1 MDKVLIDSDIIID
14 YFYNR
19 TPFSKDA
26 SEVLNL
32 CVLRKIEGFITPLI
46 VANVY
51 YILRKTTKHEKL
63 ISDLIKLL
71 EYISIINMNQKIVFE
86 ALNSDFKDFEDA
98 LQNYAAIETK
108 NLNIII
114 TRNIKDYK
122 KSSLSV
128 FTPESYLKTLN
139 QI

>member
-32 CVLRKIEGFITPLI
+32 CALRKIEGFITPLI

-51 YILRKTTKHEKL
+51 YILRKTSKHEKL
-63 ISDLIKLL
+63 ISDLIKLF

-128 FTPESYLKTLN
+128 YTPESYLKTLN

>member
-19 TPFSKDA
+19 TPFSEHA
-26 SEVLNL
+26 SKVLNL
-32 CVLRKIEGFITPLI
+32 CSLRKIEGFITPLI

-51 YILRKTTKHEKL
+51 YVLRKTTRHEKL
-63 ISDLIKLL
+63 ISDLMKLL
-71 EYISIINMNQKIVFE
+71 EYISIISMNQKVVLD
-86 ALNSDFKDFEDA
+86 ALNSDFNDFEDA

-108 NLNIII
+108 NLNIIL

-122 KSSLSV
+122 KSSLSIY
-128 FTPESYLKTLN
+128 TPESYLKTLN
-139 QI
+139 QS